1 MSVITDRNEGEAQS
15 KVALNDQCPAILCI
29 TWWLRA
35 VNLKLIIVWI
45 EHWHLQGRHSSD
57 LSVLTISLPLT
68 TLSVS
73 SMASG
78 SCHSIQHTQHH
89 FSTFV
94 TSQQEIIKSFSWCVQ
109 LQLSDWDNENQ
120 SNLLQSSELLSNLR
134 LPLIEAEVSAPA
146 VIRAVCW
153 HCLSFHPHL
162 QLGQHPS
169 GLTNTQLL
177 PDHYA
182 AWAVDISRAELNTVL
197 TRLPDH

>member
-68 TLSVS
+68 TLSVI
-73 SMASG
+73 SMASS
-78 SCHSIQHTQHH
+78 SCHSMQHTQHH

-109 LQLSDWDNENQ
+109 LQLSDCGHKNQ
-120 SNLLQSSELLSNLR
+120 SNLLQSSELPSNLR
-134 LPLIEAEVSAPA
+134 L
-146 VIRAVCW
+146 RY
-153 HCLSFHPHL
+153 
-162 QLGQHPS
+162 
-169 GLTNTQLL
+169 QLL
-177 PDHYA
+177 PSLELFADTVCPSIPTFS
-182 AWAVDISRAELNTVL
+182 WANIHQV
-197 TRLPDH
+197 